1 MAGKAGRGLA
11 DREHGIH
18 GGTAG
23 HEREGGPYLLPRPN
37 RPERRGHNGGQGLE
51 PKLHHNRRGVHG
63 VQDQERNLEHE
74 HTDDRVRVRAAGV
87 QVHLRRQ
94 DQDQI
99 SFTQVPIRSKVQFLN
114 RLCTFSFSVR

>member
-1 MAGKAGRGLA
+1 
-11 DREHGIH
+11 
-18 GGTAG
+18 
-23 HEREGGPYLLPRPN
+23 
-37 RPERRGHNGGQGLE
+37 
-51 PKLHHNRRGVHG
+51 
-63 VQDQERNLEHE
+63 LEHE